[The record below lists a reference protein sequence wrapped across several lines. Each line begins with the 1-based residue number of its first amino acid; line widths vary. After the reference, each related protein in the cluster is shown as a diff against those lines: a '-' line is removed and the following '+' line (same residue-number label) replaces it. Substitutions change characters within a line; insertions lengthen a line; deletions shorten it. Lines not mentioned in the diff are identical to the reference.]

1 LSFDMKSD
9 SGDKVIDDFLNA
21 QTKLGTFKTYKTQMK
36 VFLEFKK
43 MTGEEI
49 LNEKR
54 NDKDFRVET
63 SILEFRKWILQ
74 RGKSENYAT
83 STIGAVRGF
92 YSFYRMP
99 LIFRKHE
106 SRKLTEKNRVTSD
119 FLFDRED
126 LAKMALCGNLKERY
140 ILIVGKSVGLRA
152 SDFLKF
158 TYGQFRSLKL
168 ETDAPIA
175 IGEIGTLKESV
186 KAYPFLD
193 SDVIPIVKQMLES
206 NKDKKDSDKIL
217 IDTEDN
223 LSVILQNLAKKA
235 GFEVENGAVHG
246 RRIRFHCLRKF
257 LIDHLSAFAS
267 ESQWKQ
273 IVGKTIS
280 EAAYVSTDQLRN
292 VYSRAMPSILINGNG
307 AKTRKLIELEQAL
320 IESQRRQT
328 ALETTNE
335 TLRNRMEKL
344 ETTLAGLGVDVN
356 SIKKS
361 VANVEQKQ
369 QEQNKRIVVLEETER
384 KKPEKVRID

>member
-1 LSFDMKSD
+1 
-9 SGDKVIDDFLNA
+9 
-21 QTKLGTFKTYKTQMK
+21 
-36 VFLEFKK
+36 
-43 MTGEEI
+43 
-49 LNEKR
+49 
-54 NDKDFRVET
+54 
-63 SILEFRKWILQ
+63 
-74 RGKSENYAT
+74 
-83 STIGAVRGF
+83 
-92 YSFYRMP
+92 MP

-168 ETDAPIA
+168 ESDAPIT

-193 SDVIPIVKQMLES
+193 SDAIPIVKQMLES
-206 NKDKKDSDKIL
+206 NKDAKDNDKIL
-217 IDTEDN
+217 NDSEDN
-223 LSVILQNLAKKA
+223 LSVVLQTLGKKA
-235 GFEVENGAVHG
+235 GFEVDEHG
-246 RRIRFHCLRKF
+246 MVDGKRIRFHCLRKF

-292 VYSRAMPSILINGNG
+292 VFSRAMPSILINGNG

-320 IESQRRQT
+320 LESQRKLT
-328 ALETTNE
+328 VVETTNE
-335 TLRNRMEKL
+335 LLRNRMEKL
-344 ETTLAGLGVDVN
+344 ETTLAGLGVEVN

-384 KKPEKVRID
+384 KKPEKVRIDTVQDISGK